1 MAIVLGLVHG
11 EPGNYGISFPD
22 FPGCIAGGDTI
33 DDAIARGHD
42 ALYTHVETMV
52 GEGMPIPD
60 LRGIDAV
67 RADPDYAE
75 EVESAVTVA
84 AIEFDL
90 PSKAVRVNVS
100 IDETLLRRIDS
111 AARASG
117 ESRSAFL
124 AAAARER
131 LRH

>member
-1 MAIVLGLVHG
+1 MAIVLGLIHG

-22 FPGCIAGGDTI
+22 FPGCVAGGDTI
-33 DDAIARGHD
+33 DEAIARGHE
-42 ALYTHVETMV
+42 ALYMHVETMV
-52 GEGMPIPD
+52 GEGMPIPE

-67 RADPDYAE
+67 RADPDYAD
-75 EVESAVTVA
+75 EVADAVTVA

-90 PSKAVRVNVS
+90 PAKAVRVNVS

-111 AARASG
+111 AARAVG